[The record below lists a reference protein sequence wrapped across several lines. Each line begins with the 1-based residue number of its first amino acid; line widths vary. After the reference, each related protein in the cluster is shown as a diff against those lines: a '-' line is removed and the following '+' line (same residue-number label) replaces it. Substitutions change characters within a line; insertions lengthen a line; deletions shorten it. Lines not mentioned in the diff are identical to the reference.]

1 METKR
6 LAMIIFIVLM
16 RPIKF
21 FNRIGRYYQNSRSKI
36 SQMQICLF
44 KNKFP
49 VEVFLNYSGDKNLS
63 ADFTIAQGNS
73 ILAKQSIAFSS
84 SKNGSLKCTSP
95 ANKIGSII
103 FKASISSAEKKKHL
117 Q

>member
-1 METKR
+1 MP
-6 LAMIIFIVLM
+6 F
-16 RPIKF
+16 
-21 FNRIGRYYQNSRSKI
+21 Q
-36 SQMQICLF
+36 
-44 KNKFP
+44 NKFP

-73 ILAKQSIAFSS
+73 ILAKQSTFSS

-103 FKASISSAEKKKHL
+103 FKASISSAEKEKTPTITQRIL